1 MLHFVTSYMKQD
13 KSRKQTLESAQNR
26 LEIIF
31 KFHIPGRKTSEI
43 KLVLRALVVSAQKK
57 SENKI
62 GSRFELKTMP
72 MADSS
77 RIGFVVLSDI
87 SQLAG
92 NKSTTFQ
99 MGDHFLGKL
108 V

>member
-1 MLHFVTSYMKQD
+1 MLHFVTSYMKLN
-13 KSRKQTLESAQNR
+13 KSRKQTLESTQNG

-72 MADSS
+72 MVDSS
-77 RIGFVVLSDI
+77 RIFVVLNDL

-92 NKSTTFQ
+92 NKSTTFK